1 MANLTKTMSETSE
14 DYLDEDPVISNQ
26 IFACISIFTPNSIKT
41 PEGEVIKQENNVRAF
56 KIRGVYS
63 SSEKAEKRCEEIR
76 KFDRYHNVFVGEVG
90 KWLPWD
96 DDASNA
102 EDAVYAEPKLND
114 MMKAYKESQQK
125 ATEYNEERKM
135 KAHADAKKKK
145 QEVEKKEK
153 QVVQVVDEVTN
164 DIITKNIM
172 EVNQDEQVLT
182 NELMSDQDKLN
193 KLKENLNV
201 EENKLKEEQDKSVEK
216 EETINKIDDEL
227 EKARHLYEELMKKYN
242 LEKNNN

>member
-1 MANLTKTMSETSE
+1 MANLTRTASETTE

-26 IFACISIFTPNSIKT
+26 LFACISIFTPNSIKT

-102 EDAVYAEPKLND
+102 EEAVYAEPKLND
-114 MMKAYKESQQK
+114 MMKAYKDSQQK

-135 KAHADAKKKK
+135 KAHAEAKKKK
-145 QEVEKKEK
+145 QELEKKEK
-153 QVVQVVDEVTN
+153 QEVVDEVTN
-164 DIITKNIM
+164 DIITKNII
-172 EVNQDEQVLT
+172 ESEVLT
-182 NELMSDQDKLN
+182 SDQDKLN
-193 KLKENLNV
+193 KLKESLNV
-201 EENKLKEEQDKSVEK
+201 EENKLKEEQEKSVEK

>member
-1 MANLTKTMSETSE
+1 MANLTRTMSETTE

-26 IFACISIFTPNSIKT
+26 LFACISIFTPNSIKT

-102 EDAVYAEPKLND
+102 EEAVYAEPKLND

-135 KAHADAKKKK
+135 KAHAEAKKKK
-145 QEVEKKEK
+145 QELEKKEK
-153 QVVQVVDEVTN
+153 QEVVDEVTN

-172 EVNQDEQVLT
+172 ESEVLT
-182 NELMSDQDKLN
+182 SDQDKLN
-193 KLKENLNV
+193 KLKESLNV
-201 EENKLKEEQDKSVEK
+201 EENKLKEEQEKSVEK

>member
-1 MANLTKTMSETSE
+1 MANLTRTMSETSE
-14 DYLDEDPVISNQ
+14 DYLDEDPVIPSQ
-26 IFACISIFTPNSIKT
+26 LFACISIFTPNSIKT

-96 DDASNA
+96 DDAENA
-102 EDAVYAEPKLND
+102 EEAVYAEPKLNE

-135 KAHADAKKKK
+135 KAHAEAKKKK
-145 QEVEKKEK
+145 QELEKKLELEK
-153 QVVQVVDEVTN
+153 KQVVDEVTN

-172 EVNQDEQVLT
+172 EVDVLT
-182 NELMSDQDKLN
+182 SDQDKLN
-193 KLKENLNV
+193 KLKESLNV
-201 EENKLKEEQDKSVEK
+201 EESKLKDEQEQSVKK
-216 EETINKIDDEL
+216 EETINKIDNEL

-242 LEKNNN
+242 LEKNIN

>member
-1 MANLTKTMSETSE
+1 MANLTRTMSEASE

-26 IFACISIFTPNSIKT
+26 LFACISIFTPNSIKT

-96 DDASNA
+96 DDAANA
-102 EDAVYAEPKLND
+102 EEAVYAEPKLND

-135 KAHADAKKKK
+135 KAHAESKKKK
-145 QEVEKKEK
+145 QELEKKEK
-153 QVVQVVDEVTN
+153 KEVDDVTN
-164 DIITKNIM
+164 DIITKNIIES
-172 EVNQDEQVLT
+172 EVLS
-182 NELMSDQDKLN
+182 NELTSDQDKLN
-193 KLKENLNV
+193 KLKESLNV
-201 EENKLKEEQDKSVEK
+201 EENKLKEEQEQSVKK

-227 EKARHLYEELMKKYN
+227 DKARHLYEDLMRKYN

>member
-1 MANLTKTMSETSE
+1 MSKVTNLVE

-26 IFACISIFTPNSIKT
+26 LFACISIFTPNSIKT
-41 PEGEVIKQENNVRAF
+41 PEGDVINQEHKVRAF

-76 KFDRYHNVFVGEVG
+76 KFDRYHHVFVGEVG

-102 EDAVYAEPKLND
+102 EDAVYAEPKLNE
-114 MMKAYKESQQK
+114 MMKAYKDSQQK

-135 KAHADAKKKK
+135 KAHADSNKKKK
-145 QEVEKKEK
+145 EQEQE
-153 QVVQVVDEVTN
+153 QVVQVVDEITN
-164 DIITKNIM
+164 DIITKNII
-172 EVNQDEQVLT
+172 ESNKLST
-182 NELMSDQDKLN
+182 ELMDDQEKLN
-193 KLKENLNV
+193 KLTENVNL
-201 EENKLKEEQDKSVEK
+201 EENKLKQDQGKELEK

-227 EKARHLYEELMKKYN
+227 EKARKLYEELMRKYN
-242 LEKNNN
+242 LEKNAS

>member
-1 MANLTKTMSETSE
+1 MANLTRTMSETSE

-26 IFACISIFTPNSIKT
+26 LFACISIFTPNSIKT

-96 DDASNA
+96 DDAANA
-102 EDAVYAEPKLND
+102 EEAVYAEPKLND

-135 KAHADAKKKK
+135 KAHAESKKKK
-145 QEVEKKEK
+145 QELEKKEK
-153 QVVQVVDEVTN
+153 KEVDDMTN

-172 EVNQDEQVLT
+172 ESEVLS
-182 NELMSDQDKLN
+182 SDQDKLN
-193 KLKENLNV
+193 KLKEGLNV
-201 EENKLKEEQDKSVEK
+201 EENKLKEEQEQSVKK

-227 EKARHLYEELMKKYN
+227 EKARHLYEDLMKKYN

>member
-1 MANLTKTMSETSE
+1 MAKIIE

-26 IFACISIFTPNSIKT
+26 LFACISIFTPNSIKT

-96 DDASNA
+96 DDAANA
-102 EDAVYAEPKLND
+102 EEAVYAEPKLND

-125 ATEYNEERKM
+125 AVEYNEERKM

-145 QEVEKKEK
+145 QEQEKEQDKE
-153 QVVQVVDEVTN
+153 TN
-164 DIITKNIM
+164 DIITKNII
-172 EVNQDEQVLT
+172 ESSKIST
-182 NELMSDQDKLN
+182 ELMTDQEKLN
-193 KLKENLNV
+193 KLTESLNV
-201 EENKLKEEQDKSVEK
+201 EEIKLKQEQEKELVK

-227 EKARHLYEELMKKYN
+227 EKARRLYEELMRKYN
-242 LEKNNN
+242 LEKNEN

>member
-1 MANLTKTMSETSE
+1 MSNLTRTMSETTE

-26 IFACISIFTPNSIKT
+26 LFACISIFTPNSIKT

-96 DDASNA
+96 DDAANA
-102 EDAVYAEPKLND
+102 EEAVYAEPKLND

-135 KAHADAKKKK
+135 KAHAEAKKKK
-145 QEVEKKEK
+145 QELEKKEK
-153 QVVQVVDEVTN
+153 EGVQVVDEVTN

-172 EVNQDEQVLT
+172 ESEVLT
-182 NELMSDQDKLN
+182 SDQDKLN
-193 KLKENLNV
+193 KLKESLNV
-201 EENKLKEEQDKSVEK
+201 EENKLKEEQEKSVEK

-227 EKARHLYEELMKKYN
+227 EKARHLYEELMKKTII
-242 LEKNNN
+242 K

>member
-1 MANLTKTMSETSE
+1 MAKIIE

-26 IFACISIFTPNSIKT
+26 LFACISIFTPNSIKT

-96 DDASNA
+96 DDAANA
-102 EDAVYAEPKLND
+102 EEAVYAEPKLNE

-125 ATEYNEERKM
+125 AVEYNEERKM

-145 QEVEKKEK
+145 QEIEKEVDKE
-153 QVVQVVDEVTN
+153 TN
-164 DIITKNIM
+164 DIITKNII
-172 EVNQDEQVLT
+172 ESSKIST
-182 NELMSDQDKLN
+182 ELMTDQEKLN
-193 KLKENLNV
+193 KLTESLNV
-201 EENKLKEEQDKSVEK
+201 EETKLKQEQEKELVK

-227 EKARHLYEELMKKYN
+227 EKARRLYEELMRKYN
-242 LEKNNN
+242 LEKNEN